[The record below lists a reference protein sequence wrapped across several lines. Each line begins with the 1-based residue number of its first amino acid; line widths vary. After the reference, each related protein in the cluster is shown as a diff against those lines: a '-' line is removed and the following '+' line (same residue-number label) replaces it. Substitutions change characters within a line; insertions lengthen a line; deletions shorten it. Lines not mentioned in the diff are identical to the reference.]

1 MSTIAIVGALDT
13 KGVEFGFL
21 KEQIEKR
28 GHSTLV
34 VDVGIL
40 KDPHFDPDVSRDL
53 VAEAAGEKIQAL
65 VDAGDRGRAVAVMTE
80 GVVKVLEQLHADGRL
95 DAVIGMGGSAG
106 TAMAT
111 AAMRALPLGVP
122 KVMISTVAGG
132 DVKAFVGVKDIVMIP
147 AIVDV
152 SGLNRISISVIAQA
166 AGAVCGMVE
175 AEVPKTETKPLIAAS
190 MFGNTT
196 ECVEAARAQ
205 LEEAGFEVLVFH
217 ATGSGGQTMESLIGA
232 GYIAGV
238 LDVTTTELADEL
250 VGGVLSA
257 GPDRLDAAAAKGTP
271 AVVAPGCL
279 DMANFWAPDTVPKE
293 FDGRLFYPHNPNVT
307 LMRTTPEENTQLGR
321 MMAEKLNR
329 SQGPVAVYIPLRGI
343 SVISASGQ
351 PFHSPEAD
359 EALFS
364 AIKENLRPEISV
376 TEVDANINDPEF
388 SRAVVDGLLKMMR
401 G

>member
-13 KGVEFGFL
+13 KGVEFAFL

-28 GHSTLV
+28 GHGTLV

-40 KDPHFDPDVSRDL
+40 KDPHFDPDVTRDR

-65 VDAGDRGRAVAVMTE
+65 VDAGDRGRAVTAMTE
-80 GVVKVLEQLHADGRL
+80 GVVKVLEQLHADGRV

-152 SGLNRISISVIAQA
+152 SGLNRISVSVIAQA

-175 AEVPKTETKPLIAAS
+175 AEVPKTESKPLIAAS

-217 ATGSGGQTMESLIGA
+217 ATGSGGQTMESLIDA

-257 GPDRLDAAAAKGTP
+257 GPDRLGAAAAKGTP

-293 FDGRLFYPHNPNVT
+293 FEGRLFYPHNPNVT
-307 LMRTTPEENTQLGR
+307 LMRTTPAENAQLGR

-343 SVISASGQ
+343 SVISAAGQ

-359 EALFS
+359 QALFS
-364 AIKENLRPEISV
+364 AIKKNLRPDISV